1 MISLPDES
9 QSSYE
14 SELIDVNPF
23 SFSELR
29 LSESAVL
36 DQAARRVVEEAG
48 RPLRM
53 KTSCRNATGID

>member
-1 MISLPDES
+1 MISPPDES

-36 DQAARRVVEEAG
+36 DQAARRVLEEAG
-48 RPLRM
+48 RPGRM
-53 KTSCRNATGID
+53 KTSSVRAKGID